1 MASVDKML
9 LDYYKEFEP
18 SSAFTDGFNE
28 CAGKLFLPTEENKR
42 QALKR
47 INQIRKKTKDEKVLY
62 FLRAE
67 EFLLKEKAVEEPH
80 HAPSS
85 VNGVFFAHIIKEGFN
100 EIHLSSLVDYSIELL
115 DLYLKKFSK
124 RRIPFEVKVMVNA
137 ECIGLVELLEMIK
150 ENVETEILKLKINRL
165 IEKAKDYRKAFEVK
179 GLKKGDFSEV
189 YPLLKKYGGKLSR
202 KKVYPKLL
210 KIVQGYPETAPQIEK
225 KALKWFHDE
234 LPYFKEVTKELAKV
248 YKCKPTAEKVEEE
261 IKKRG
266 KIKPKN
272 LLEINKE
279 VRKVLQPIAEKEL
292 VKINKKYDT
301 RLIETPDY
309 LTVFLP
315 TAAMN
320 SFDSFTKKPFNIFFV
335 TTDTRGSP
343 VSDISD
349 LINTLS
355 HEEYGHCVN
364 FSNVATEFVKK
375 LSFVE
380 KHGGSFDLPITE
392 GISFNREY
400 EVLLYLRKLF
410 AKKKKT
416 NQEQKLINLIEKY
429 SNLDTFLLV
438 EEFMIYKWRI
448 IRFLRAIGDVRI
460 NTNKQSL
467 YDFVEWAS
475 KETGMKP
482 KTIYNQIFLFQ
493 EMPGYAPSYSIFGMK
508 LKAMQEKLRKRGESV
523 VEFNTYA
530 ASIGFPYL
538 KIYEKELRKRFKV

>member
-1 MASVDKML
+1 MSNVEKML
-9 LDYYKEFEP
+9 VNFYKEFEP
-18 SSAFTDGFNE
+18 SSAFTEGFDE
-28 CAGKLFLPTEENKR
+28 CAGKIFLPTKENKIK
-42 QALKR
+42 ALKR
-47 INQIRKKTKDEKVLY
+47 IKLIKSKTRDKKVLFY
-62 FLRAE
+62 LKSM
-67 EFLLKEKAVEEPH
+67 EFEFKTDEIDEPH

-85 VNGVFFAHIIKEGFN
+85 INSAFFAHIVKENFN
-100 EIHLSSLVDYSIELL
+100 EQHLSSLVDYSIELI
-115 DLYLKKFSK
+115 DIYLKKFAEK
-124 RRIPFEVKVMVNA
+124 KIPFEIKVMVNA
-137 ECIGLVELLEMIK
+137 ECIGAIALLQMIK
-150 ENVETEILKLKINRL
+150 EQVQSEILKMKLSRL
-165 IEKAKDYRKAFEVK
+165 IEKIKSYKKVFEIK

-189 YPLLKKYGGKLSR
+189 YPLLKKQGGKIGR

-210 KIVQGYPETAPQIEK
+210 KLIYGYPETASEIEK
-225 KALKWFHDE
+225 KAIDWFYSE
-234 LPYFKEVTKELAKV
+234 LPYFKEATEKLAKI

-266 KIKPKN
+266 KVKPKN
-272 LLEINKE
+272 LLEVNKK
-279 VRKVLQPIAEKEL
+279 VRSVLQPIAEKEF

-320 SFDSFTKKPFNIFFV
+320 SFDSFTKKPFNLFFI
-335 TTDTRGSP
+335 TTSEKGSP

-364 FSNVATEFVKK
+364 FSNTATEFVKK

-380 KHGGSFDLPITE
+380 KIGGGFTLPITE

-400 EVLLYLRKLF
+400 EVLLYFKRLF
-410 AKKKKT
+410 SKKKKT
-416 NQEQKLINLIEKY
+416 SQEQKLINLIKKY
-429 SNLDTFLLV
+429 SDLNTFLLA

-460 NTNKQSL
+460 NMDKQSL

-475 KETGMKP
+475 KETGMKQ

-508 LKAMQEKLRKRGESV
+508 LKKMQEKIKKRGGSV
-523 VEFNTYA
+523 VKFNTYA
-530 ASIGFPYL
+530 SSIGFPYL
-538 KIYEKELRKRFKV
+538 KIYEKDLRKKFKL